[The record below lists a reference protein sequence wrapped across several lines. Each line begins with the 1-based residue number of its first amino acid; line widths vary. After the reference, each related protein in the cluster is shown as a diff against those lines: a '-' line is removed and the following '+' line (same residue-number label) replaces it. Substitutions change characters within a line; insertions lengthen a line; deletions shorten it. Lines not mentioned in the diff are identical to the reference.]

1 MDEKRNIVKI
11 LGYDKFKCI
20 ADKCKYTCCTGWDI
34 EVDDRTYN
42 KWSCDKANSILENIK
57 IIENYDRKLYSVK
70 KNTEGRCPFLDGKG
84 LCNIVKTY
92 GEQYL
97 SMTCKSFPRVE
108 NIFGNRRELTLSC
121 ACPVVVDL
129 LEISTKNVEFDSE
142 IDNDLIPLRIRDT
155 IVKILRKEDI
165 KLEYKLIFCYEMLLE
180 ILDEETDINNE
191 GLEKFKDNRYIAN
204 RIKEYEYVNIS
215 KVEGLEELNNLFLD
229 IVQEYRK
236 IDIFETLLKDISIF
250 SENID
255 IKDFSEKWSKY
266 KKIFEYTSN
275 RVLENC
281 IISKIYSSCAL
292 DDIEEMIIAYEMII
306 IEFLLIRY
314 SVFLR
319 YIKDKNNYLDMENI
333 KEYIVAFSRI
343 VGNNAEAMEEF
354 FQDGFD
360 DSILELGYLCFITL
374 F

>member
-1 MDEKRNIVKI
+1 
-11 LGYDKFKCI
+11 
-20 ADKCKYTCCTGWDI
+20 
-34 EVDDRTYN
+34 
-42 KWSCDKANSILENIK
+42 
-57 IIENYDRKLYSVK
+57 
-70 KNTEGRCPFLDGKG
+70 
-84 LCNIVKTY
+84 
-92 GEQYL
+92 
-97 SMTCKSFPRVE
+97 MTCKSFPRVE

-275 RVLENC
+275 KVLENC